1 MSNLKIWSRVPPGS
15 TLELSAQ
22 SATAAFDVRARFLD
36 TNETEEVWPR
46 EDLVPGPKRQRLDFP
61 GAVRI
66 AISFLSAQEQE
77 VELHAR
83 IVKPDGKIHGM
94 PYRETFT
101 GSNGEVARA
110 TIVIALQEQA

>member
-36 TNETEEVWPR
+36 TNGTEELWGRP
-46 EDLVPGPKRQRLDFP
+46 DLVPGPKRKVLDFP
-61 GAVRI
+61 SVVRV
-66 AISFLSAQEQE
+66 AISFLSATEQD
-77 VELHAR
+77 VELNAR
-83 IVKPDGKIHGM
+83 IVKPDGTIHGT

-101 GSNGEVARA
+101 GNNGAVERA
-110 TIVIALQEQA
+110 TIVIALREG